1 MEKYDV
7 MDLLLRIDAS
17 ASDRQTVLDVYAE
30 TVAAIS
36 YRITD
41 DELCRCLI
49 VGAYFDH
56 GASGL
61 GRNST
66 FAPLQCIEGLQ
77 LKVDK

>member
-1 MEKYDV
+1 MEKYVV

-17 ASDRQTVLDVYAE
+17 ASDRQTALDVYAE

-36 YRITD
+36 DRITD

-56 GASGL
+56 GSVAPIN
-61 GRNST
+61 RAA
-66 FAPLQCIEGLQ
+66 FAPAW
-77 LKVDK
+77 VP